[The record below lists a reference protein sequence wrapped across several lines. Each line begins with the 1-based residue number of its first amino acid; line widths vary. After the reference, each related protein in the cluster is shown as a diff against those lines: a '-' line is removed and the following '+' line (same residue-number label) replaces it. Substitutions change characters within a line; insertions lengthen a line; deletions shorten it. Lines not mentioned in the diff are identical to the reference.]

1 MHIRRKNMKMKL
13 KFKLSLMVIA
23 IVAVIVTGIAALLIR
38 EASKISLELSLNNL
52 EYVIEREVNYW
63 KGREDGHIL
72 ALSTLSAIME
82 DFESLP
88 PETRRDQF
96 DSMLKGALLENERW
110 GLAYSIWKPNA
121 LDGMDEY
128 YINRV
133 GSGPG
138 GQYAMTVTKETGVV
152 TTRASTDIAHT
163 MEHFNSPEAGK
174 DRFDN
179 PVPMRINGKDS
190 YGMLIQVPII
200 HPRTDEVIGA
210 VGCLLD
216 MAVIQPTLEKTMR
229 ENDDIALMV
238 MYSGNGAIL
247 AHFIS
252 ERIGKNMIDVD
263 VEYGDARQ
271 AAFDAIR
278 KGEKFTGKAYDPSLD
293 TNIIMSMH
301 SFPIG
306 NSDQTWSIL
315 IGASESHILK
325 PVRAITRFT
334 ILLAV
339 IAIIIGAVITYLILH
354 YVTKPLVSVAETLKD
369 ISEGEGD
376 LTRSIS
382 TKSDDE
388 IGDLAKYFNNTLEK
402 IRHLVLSIKDESAT
416 LSTVGTDLSGN
427 MNETAA
433 AVNQITS
440 NIQSIKG
447 RVINQ
452 SASVSQTHATMGQ
465 VVGNINKLDKL
476 VQEQSKNV
484 EQASSA
490 IEQMV
495 ANTNSVTNTVISN
508 ANNVK
513 ILKDA
518 SAVGRNGLQEVS
530 EDIQEISRDSEG
542 LMEINSV
549 MESIAGQTN
558 LLSMNA
564 AIEAAHAG
572 EAGKGFAVVAAEIRK
587 LAESSSE
594 QSKTINAVLKKIKSS
609 IDNIT
614 QSTGNVL
621 KKFGA
626 IDDSVKIVAEQ
637 EENILHAMEE
647 QGIGSKQILEGV
659 SKVTDITRQ
668 VSNRSEEMLQN
679 ANEVI
684 RESENLEK
692 ATQEIECGMNE
703 MATGAN
709 QINIAVHHVNEISG
723 KNRRGIDN
731 LIGEVSR
738 FKVA

>member
-1 MHIRRKNMKMKL
+1 MKL

-23 IVAVIVTGIAALLIR
+23 IVAFIVTGIAALLLN
-38 EASKISLELSLNNL
+38 EATNISLELSMNNL
-52 EYVIEREVNYW
+52 EHMLEREVNYW

-72 ALSTLSAIME
+72 ALNTLAAIME

-88 PETRRDQF
+88 AETRRDQF

-110 GLAYSIWKPNA
+110 GLTYSIWKPNA
-121 LDGMDEY
+121 LDGMDDQ
-128 YINRV
+128 YIDRV
-133 GSGPG
+133 GSSPT

-163 MEHFNSPEAGK
+163 MEHLNGPDARK
-174 DRFDN
+174 DRFDD
-179 PVPMRINGKDS
+179 PVPRIINGKDS
-190 YGMLIQVPII
+190 FGLLIQVPII
-200 HPRTDEVIGA
+200 HPRTNEVIGA

-216 MAVIQPTLEKTMR
+216 ISVIQPTLEKTLHED
-229 ENDDIALMV
+229 ENIALMV
-238 MYSGNGAIL
+238 MYSGNGDIL
-247 AHFIS
+247 AHFLP
-252 ERIGKNMIDVD
+252 ERIGKNMMDVD
-263 VEYGDARQ
+263 VEYG
-271 AAFDAIR
+271 AAKNSAFNAIQTGANFS
-278 KGEKFTGKAYDPSLD
+278 GEAYDPTLD
-293 TNIIMSMH
+293 TNIIMIMQ

-306 NSDQTWSIL
+306 KSDQTWSIL
-315 IGASESHILK
+315 IGASESNILK
-325 PVRAITRFT
+325 PVHDITRFT
-334 ILLAV
+334 IILAV
-339 IAIIIGAVITYLILH
+339 IAVLIGAVVTYFILH
-354 YVTKPLVSVAETLKD
+354 FVTKPLVRVTDTLKD

-382 TKSDDE
+382 TKSNDE
-388 IGDLAKYFNNTLEK
+388 IGDLAKYFNNTLAK
-402 IRHLVLSIKDESAT
+402 IRHLVLSIKTESDV
-416 LSTVGTDLSGN
+416 LSNVGSALAGN

-452 SASVSQTHATMGQ
+452 SAGVSQTHATMGQ

-476 VQEQSKNV
+476 VQEQSRNV
-484 EQASSA
+484 AQASSA

-513 ILKDA
+513 TLKDA
-518 SAVGRNGLQEVS
+518 SEVGRSSLHEVS

-549 MESIAGQTN
+549 MQNISSQTN

-572 EAGKGFAVVAAEIRK
+572 DAGKGFAVVADEIRK

-594 QSKTINAVLKKIKSS
+594 QSKTISVVLKKIKGS
-609 IDNIT
+609 IDKIT

-621 KKFGA
+621 TKFGA

-659 SKVTDITRQ
+659 GKVNDITRQ
-668 VSNRSEEMLQN
+668 VSDRSDEMKQN

-692 ATQEIECGMNE
+692 ATQEIEYGMNE

-709 QINIAVHHVNEISG
+709 QINIAVNHVNEISG
-723 KNRRGIDN
+723 KNREGIN
-731 LIGEVSR
+731 VLIGEVSR

>member
-1 MHIRRKNMKMKL
+1 MKL

-23 IVAVIVTGIAALLIR
+23 IVVFIVTGIAALLLN
-38 EASKISLELSLNNL
+38 EASNISLELSMNNL
-52 EYVIEREVNYW
+52 EHMLEREVNYW

-72 ALSTLSAIME
+72 ALSTLAAIME

-88 PETRRDQF
+88 AETRRDQF

-110 GLAYSIWKPNA
+110 GMTFSIWKPNA
-121 LDGMDEY
+121 LDGMDDEY
-128 YINRV
+128 IGRT
-133 GSGPG
+133 GSGPT
-138 GQYAMTVTKETGVV
+138 GQYAMTVTKETGVI
-152 TTRASTDIAHT
+152 TTRASTDIAQT
-163 MEHFNSPEAGK
+163 MDHLNGPNARK

-179 PVPMRINGKDS
+179 PVPQRINGKDS
-190 YGMLIQVPII
+190 FGLLIQVPII
-200 HPRTDEVIGA
+200 HPRTNEVIGA

-216 MAVIQPTLEKTMR
+216 ISVIQPTLEKTLH
-229 ENDDIALMV
+229 EDDNIALMV
-238 MYSGNGAIL
+238 MYSGNGDIL
-247 AHFIS
+247 AHFLP
-252 ERIGKNMIDVD
+252 ERIGKNMLDVD
-263 VEYGDARQ
+263 VEYGASKN
-271 AAFDAIR
+271 AAFNAIQSGANFS
-278 KGEKFTGKAYDPSLD
+278 GESYDPTLN
-293 TNIIMSMH
+293 TNIIMVMQ

-306 NSDQTWSIL
+306 GSDQTWSIL

-325 PVRAITRFT
+325 PVHEITKFT
-334 ILLAV
+334 IILAV
-339 IAIIIGAVITYLILH
+339 IAVLMGAVITYFILH
-354 YVTKPLVSVAETLKD
+354 FVTKPLVSVTDTLRD

-376 LTRSIS
+376 LTRTIS
-382 TKSDDE
+382 AKSNDE
-388 IGDLAKYFNNTLEK
+388 IGDLAKYFNNTLTK
-402 IRHLVLSIKDESAT
+402 IRHLVLSIKSESDV
-416 LSTVGTDLSGN
+416 LSNVGTDLAGN

-433 AVNQITS
+433 AVNQITM

-484 EQASSA
+484 AQASSA

-518 SAVGRNGLQEVS
+518 SEVGRSSLHEVS
-530 EDIQEISRDSEG
+530 EDIQEISQDSEG

-549 MESIAGQTN
+549 MQNISSQTN

-572 EAGKGFAVVAAEIRK
+572 DAGKGFAVVADEIRK

-594 QSKTINAVLKKIKSS
+594 QSKTISIVLKKIKGS
-609 IDNIT
+609 IDKIT

-621 KKFGA
+621 TKFGA

-637 EENILHAMEE
+637 EENILRAMEE
-647 QGIGSKQILEGV
+647 QGVGSKQILEGV
-659 SKVTDITRQ
+659 GKVNDITRQ
-668 VSNRSEEMLQN
+668 VSDRSDEMLQN

-692 ATQEIECGMNE
+692 ATQEIECGMSE
-703 MATGAN
+703 MATGAD
-709 QINIAVHHVNEISG
+709 QINVAVNHVNEISG
-723 KNRRGIDN
+723 KNRDGISV
-731 LIGEVSR
+731 LIGEVSK

>member
-1 MHIRRKNMKMKL
+1 MKL

-23 IVAVIVTGIAALLIR
+23 IVAVIVTGIAALLLR
-38 EASKISLELSLNNL
+38 EAANISINLSMENL
-52 EYVIEREVNYW
+52 EHIVEREVNYW
-63 KGREDGHIL
+63 KGREDSHIR
-72 ALSTLSAIME
+72 ALNTIGAVME

-88 PETRRDQF
+88 AETRRDQF
-96 DSMLKGALLENERW
+96 DSMLKGALLENKAW
-110 GLAYSIWKPNA
+110 GLTYSIWKPNA
-121 LDGMDEY
+121 MDGMDAEY
-128 YINRV
+128 IGRP
-133 GSGPG
+133 GSSPT
-138 GQYAMTVTKETGVV
+138 GQYAMTVSRETGAI
-152 TTRASTDIAHT
+152 TTRASTDIANT
-163 MEHFNSPEAGK
+163 MAHLIGPDARK

-179 PVPMRINGKDS
+179 PVPRKINGKDS
-190 YGMLIQVPII
+190 YGLLIQIPII
-200 HPRTDEVIGA
+200 HPRTNEVIGA

-216 MAVIQPTLEKTMR
+216 IAVIQPTLEKTLR
-229 ENDDIALMV
+229 ENDNIALMV
-238 MYSGNGAIL
+238 MYSGNGTIL
-247 AHFIS
+247 AHFLP

-263 VEYGDARQ
+263 VEYGPSRQ
-271 AAFDAIR
+271 AAFDAIQ
-278 KGEKFTGKAYDPSLD
+278 KGATFSGKAYDPTLD
-293 TNIIMSMH
+293 TNIIMTMY

-315 IGASESHILK
+315 VGASESHILK
-325 PVRAITRFT
+325 DVRAITRFT
-334 ILLAV
+334 IILAV
-339 IAIIIGAVITYLILH
+339 IAVLTGAVITYFTLH

-376 LTRSIS
+376 LTRSIKTNS
-382 TKSDDE
+382 TDE
-388 IGDLAKYFNNTLEK
+388 IGDLAKYFNQTLEK
-402 IRHLVLSIKDESAT
+402 IKTLVLSIKGESIT
-416 LSTVGTDLSGN
+416 LSNVGTDLAGN

-433 AVNQITS
+433 AINEITA

-452 SASVSQTHATMGQ
+452 SASVSQTHVTMGQ
-465 VVGNINKLDKL
+465 VVGNINRLDQL

-484 EQASSA
+484 AQASSA

-508 ANNVK
+508 ANNVR

-518 SAVGRNGLQEVS
+518 SEVGRNGLHEVS
-530 EDIQEISRDSEG
+530 LDIQEISHESEG

-549 MESIAGQTN
+549 MQNIASQTN

-572 EAGKGFAVVAAEIRK
+572 EAGKGFAVVADEIRK
-587 LAESSSE
+587 LAESSSV
-594 QSKTINAVLKKIKSS
+594 QSKTISDILKKIKSS
-609 IDNIT
+609 IDKIT
-614 QSTGNVL
+614 NSTGNVL
-621 KKFGA
+621 TKFGA
-626 IDDSVKIVAEQ
+626 IDNSVKIVAEQ

-659 SKVTDITRQ
+659 GRVNDITRQ

-692 ATQEIECGMNE
+692 ATQEIESGMNE
-703 MATGAN
+703 MASGAS
-709 QINIAVHHVNEISG
+709 QINVAVNHVNEISG
-723 KNRRGIDN
+723 KNRQGIDN

>member
-1 MHIRRKNMKMKL
+1 MKL

-23 IVAVIVTGIAALLIR
+23 IVAVIVTGIAALLLR
-38 EASKISLELSLNNL
+38 EASNISIELSLENL
-52 EYVIEREVNYW
+52 ERTLEREVNYW
-63 KGREDGHIL
+63 KGREDGHLL
-72 ALSTLSAIME
+72 ALNTMAAIME

-96 DSMLKGALLENERW
+96 DSLLKGALIENERW
-110 GLAYSIWKPNA
+110 ALTYSIWKPDA
-121 LDGMDEY
+121 LDGMDEK
-128 YINRV
+128 YIDRV

-138 GQYAMTVTKETGVV
+138 GQYAMTVTKETGVI
-152 TTRASTDIAHT
+152 TTRASTDIANT
-163 MEHFNSPEAGK
+163 MVHIFSPNARK
-174 DRFDN
+174 DRFDD
-179 PVPMRINGKDS
+179 PVPFRIDGKDS
-190 YGMLIQVPII
+190 FGLLIQVPII
-200 HPRTDEVIGA
+200 NHRTDEVIGA

-238 MYSGNGAIL
+238 MYSGNGDIL
-247 AHFIS
+247 AHFLP
-252 ERIGKNMIDVD
+252 ERIGKNMFSVD

-271 AAFDAIR
+271 TAYDAI
-278 KGEKFTGKAYDPSLD
+278 KNGEKFSGKAYDPSLD

-306 NSDQTWSIL
+306 NSDQSWSIL

-325 PVRAITRFT
+325 PVYNITRFT
-334 ILLAV
+334 IILAV
-339 IAIIIGAVITYLILH
+339 IAVILGAAITYFVLH
-354 YVTKPLVSVAETLKD
+354 YVTKPLVIVADTLRD

-388 IGDLAKYFNNTLEK
+388 IGELAKYFNNTLDK
-402 IRHLVLSIKDESAT
+402 IRNMVLSIKNESAT
-416 LSTVGTDLSGN
+416 LSGVGTDLAGN

-452 SASVSQTHATMGQ
+452 SASVSQTHATMSQ

-484 EQASSA
+484 AQASSA

-518 SAVGRNGLQEVS
+518 SEVGRNGLREVS
-530 EDIQEISRDSEG
+530 EDIEEISRDSEG

-572 EAGKGFAVVAAEIRK
+572 EAGKGFSVVAAEIRK
-587 LAESSSE
+587 LAESSSQ
-594 QSKTINAVLKKIKSS
+594 QSKTISSVLKKIKGS
-609 IDNIT
+609 IDKIN

-621 KKFGA
+621 TKFGA
-626 IDDSVKIVAEQ
+626 IDDSVRVVAEQ

-647 QGIGSKQILEGV
+647 QGVGSKQILDGV
-659 SKVTDITRQ
+659 GKVNDITSQ
-668 VSNRSEEMLQN
+668 VRSRSEEMLQN

-692 ATQEIECGMNE
+692 ATQEIECGMSE

-709 QINIAVHHVNEISG
+709 QINVAVHHVNEISG
-723 KNRRGIDN
+723 KNRRGIDV

>member
-1 MHIRRKNMKMKL
+1 MKL
-13 KFKLSLMVIA
+13 KIKLSFMVIT
-23 IVAVIVTGIAALLIR
+23 IVAIIVAGIATLLLR
-38 EASKISLELSLNNL
+38 EASNISLELSLANL
-52 EYVIEREVNYW
+52 ERTLEREVNYW
-63 KGREDGHIL
+63 KGREDGHLL
-72 ALSTLSAIME
+72 ALNTLSAIME

-96 DSMLKGALLENERW
+96 DSLLKGALIENERW
-110 GLAYSIWKPNA
+110 GLTYSIWKPNA
-121 LDGMDEY
+121 LDGMDEQ

-138 GQYAMTVTKETGVV
+138 GQYAMTVTKETGVI

-163 MEHFNSPEAGK
+163 MEHLNGSLARM
-174 DRFDN
+174 DRFDD
-179 PVPMRINGKDS
+179 PVFGKINGKES
-190 YGMLIQVPII
+190 YGLLIQVPII
-200 HPRTDEVIGA
+200 HHQTNEVIGA

-216 MAVIQPTLEKTMR
+216 MAVIQPTLENTMR
-229 ENDDIALMV
+229 ENDDITLMV
-238 MYSGNGAIL
+238 MYSGNGDIL
-247 AHFIS
+247 AHFLP

-263 VEYGDARQ
+263 LEYGDSRQ

-278 KGEKFTGKAYDPSLD
+278 NGTKFSGEAYDPTLNTD
-293 TNIIMSMH
+293 IIMSMH

-306 NSDQTWSIL
+306 NSNQTWSIL
-315 IGASESHILK
+315 IGASKSHILE
-325 PVRAITRFT
+325 PVYNITRFT
-334 ILLAV
+334 IILAV
-339 IAIIIGAVITYLILH
+339 LAVIIGAVITYFILNH
-354 YVTKPLVSVAETLKD
+354 VTKPLVTVAETLKD

-382 TKSDDE
+382 TNSTDE
-388 IGDLAKYFNNTLEK
+388 IGDLARYFNNTLDK
-402 IRHLVLSIKDESAT
+402 IKHLVESIKNESVT
-416 LSTVGTDLSGN
+416 LSGVGTDLAGN

-433 AVNQITS
+433 AVNEITA

-484 EQASSA
+484 AQASSA

-518 SAVGRNGLQEVS
+518 SEIGRNGLREVS
-530 EDIQEISRDSEG
+530 EDIEEISRESEG

-587 LAESSSE
+587 LAESSSA
-594 QSKTINAVLKKIKSS
+594 QSKTISVVLKKIKGS
-609 IDNIT
+609 IDKINL
-614 QSTGNVL
+614 STGNVL
-621 KKFGA
+621 TKFGA
-626 IDDSVKIVAEQ
+626 IDDSVRIVAEQ

-647 QGIGSKQILEGV
+647 QGVGSKQILEGV
-659 SKVTDITRQ
+659 GKVNDITSQ
-668 VSNRSEEMLQN
+668 VRNRSEEMLQN

-692 ATQEIECGMNE
+692 ATQEIECGMSE

-709 QINIAVHHVNEISG
+709 QINVAVNHVNEISG
-723 KNRRGIDN
+723 KNREGISV

>member
-1 MHIRRKNMKMKL
+1 MKL

-23 IVAVIVTGIAALLIR
+23 IVAFIVTGIAALLLN
-38 EASKISLELSLNNL
+38 EATNISLELSMNNL
-52 EYVIEREVNYW
+52 EHMLEREVNYW
-63 KGREDGHIL
+63 KGHEDGHIL
-72 ALSTLSAIME
+72 ALNTLAAIME

-88 PETRRDQF
+88 AETRRDQF

-110 GLAYSIWKPNA
+110 GLTYSIWKPNA
-121 LDGMDEY
+121 LDGMDDQ
-128 YINRV
+128 YIDRV
-133 GSGPG
+133 GSSPT

-163 MEHFNSPEAGK
+163 MEHLNGPDARK
-174 DRFDN
+174 DRFDD
-179 PVPMRINGKDS
+179 PVPRIINGKDS
-190 YGMLIQVPII
+190 FGLLIQVPII
-200 HPRTDEVIGA
+200 HPRTNEVIGA

-216 MAVIQPTLEKTMR
+216 ISVIQPTLEKTLHED
-229 ENDDIALMV
+229 ENIALMV
-238 MYSGNGAIL
+238 MYSGNGDIL
-247 AHFIS
+247 AHFLP
-252 ERIGKNMIDVD
+252 ERIGKNMMDVD
-263 VEYGDARQ
+263 VEYG
-271 AAFDAIR
+271 AAKNSAFNAIQTGANFS
-278 KGEKFTGKAYDPSLD
+278 GEAYDPTLD
-293 TNIIMSMH
+293 TNIIMIMQ

-306 NSDQTWSIL
+306 KSDQTWSIL
-315 IGASESHILK
+315 IGASESNILK
-325 PVRAITRFT
+325 PVHDITRFT
-334 ILLAV
+334 IILAV
-339 IAIIIGAVITYLILH
+339 IAVLIGAVVTYFILH
-354 YVTKPLVSVAETLKD
+354 FVTKPLVRVTDTLKD

-382 TKSDDE
+382 TKSNDE
-388 IGDLAKYFNNTLEK
+388 IGDLAKYFNNTLAK
-402 IRHLVLSIKDESAT
+402 IRHLVLSIKTESDV
-416 LSTVGTDLSGN
+416 LSNVGSALAGN

-452 SASVSQTHATMGQ
+452 SAGVSQTHATMGQ

-476 VQEQSKNV
+476 VQEQSRNV
-484 EQASSA
+484 AQASSA

-513 ILKDA
+513 TLKDA
-518 SAVGRNGLQEVS
+518 SEVGRSSLHEVS

-549 MESIAGQTN
+549 MQNISSQTN

-572 EAGKGFAVVAAEIRK
+572 DAGKGFAVVADEIRK

-594 QSKTINAVLKKIKSS
+594 QSKTISVVLKKIKGS
-609 IDNIT
+609 IDKIT

-621 KKFGA
+621 TKFGA

-659 SKVTDITRQ
+659 GKVNDITRQ
-668 VSNRSEEMLQN
+668 VSDRSDEMKQN

-692 ATQEIECGMNE
+692 ATQEIEYGMNE

-709 QINIAVHHVNEISG
+709 QINIAVNHVNEISG
-723 KNRRGIDN
+723 KNREGIN
-731 LIGEVSR
+731 VLIGEVSR